1 MNARSRRRGQPR
13 SRLQLDAPI
22 QPVAPGFVQVI
33 GREAAAMFLE
43 LPARRP
49 DRRDVERHPRLF
61 GGPPALFEIA
71 RRAGGDDLLPRRT
84 AALRAGDDM
93 LAGETPAR
101 PAILDGELCAQGEIE
116 YVLGGELGR

>member
-1 MNARSRRRGQPR
+1 MRISDWSSDVCSSDLGVAIGFIVVRAAEQREGQGGEKENSPHDAMNARSRRRGQPR

-61 GGPPALFEIA
+61 GRSEEH
-71 RRAGGDDLLPRRT
+71 T
-84 AALRAGDDM
+84 S
-93 LAGETPAR
+93 
-101 PAILDGELCAQGEIE
+101 ELQSLMRNSYA
-116 YVLGGELGR
+116 

>member
-71 RRAGGDDLLPRRT
+71 RRAGGDDILPTRT
-84 AALRAGDDM
+84 ATFSDRADERRVGNECAST
-93 LAGETPAR
+93 LSSRWSPASSQKNN
-101 PAILDGELCAQGEIE
+101 I
-116 YVLGGELGR
+116 

>member
-49 DRRDVERHPRLF
+49 DRRDVERHPGLF
-61 GGPPALFEIA
+61 GGTPALFELV
-71 RRAGGDDLLPRRT
+71 RRAAGDGIPPRPT
-84 AALRAGDDM
+84 AARVMGS
-93 LAGETPAR
+93 GREK
-101 PAILDGELCAQGEIE
+101 
-116 YVLGGELGR
+116 GGT